1 MIPSKRSWLA
11 LLIVAGMLLSSVAP
25 VFAQDDEP
33 LPDPTLP
40 EGSSLLFL
48 PAMRNDPVT
57 KLTVPAENMTSSA
70 RGTIQRAVPASVS
83 ALKLSEPLQLE
94 GGIGELKLAPSLRQ
108 AQGKVSVVV
117 QMAAPSLVE
126 FQAASG
132 MSASADMAAAAVS
145 AVEAQQAQVVAS
157 AQSLDSSVTVLGS
170 VHKVLNAVMLEI
182 DAAAVKQ
189 LAADPSVRSVRPVIN
204 YERDLAETVPYIGA
218 KAVQDL
224 GFDGTGVKVAVLD
237 SGIDYTHAAFGGP
250 GTLEAYELA
259 YGIAITDTRNTT
271 RDGLFPTAKV
281 VEGIDF
287 VGEAWPNGPLAI
299 DEDPI
304 DFEGHGT
311 HVGDIIGGAGGVA
324 PGVDLY
330 AVKVC
335 SAVSSSCSG
344 VALIQGMDYV
354 VDPNGDDDTSDR
366 MDIVNM
372 SLGSSYGMVFD
383 DDLSQ
388 AVEAATLAGVLTVA
402 SAGNSADKP
411 FIVGTPSAA
420 PSALSVAQ
428 TEVPSSKL
436 PAIQILSPTAI
447 AGTIYGTYQTFSAP
461 FTNVIEGPLQYGD
474 GAGGNLLG
482 CTNYPA
488 GSLTGKILLVNRG
501 SCAISIKVSSGAA
514 GGAIAVIV
522 GLIAP
527 GDPSQFSFGGGNP
540 AVPGFVINQADANRL
555 RAGLAD
561 GVTLRL
567 DPAAQVSLA
576 QHVVGSSSRG
586 PTMLTHIIKP
596 EIGAPGA
603 SVSALVGTGTETEA
617 FGGTSGAAPMVSG
630 AAALL
635 KQAYPTRGPAEI
647 KAVLVNTGETNI
659 MNKAAALGGKLAPIT
674 RIGGGEV
681 RVDRALKVGAAAWDA
696 NTGLPTVSLGFNDWV
711 RNNLLTRAGITV
723 RNYSNTGKTFNI
735 AVSFRYPDDEVR
747 GGVTIQA
754 PRRVFASA
762 NSVGNFGINFR
773 VRTDR
778 LDPWT
783 LNSGANGANADLLS
797 TLEYDGYITLT
808 NVADPNEVIR
818 IPWQILPRG
827 VGEIGLQ
834 WRNGFVQVRNN
845 GVATST
851 VEAYSLLG
859 ENGNQPAGGPGEQN
873 PTPDFRYFGYAT
885 YPVAAGVCSANP
897 SFIMA
902 FATNTFEPQ
911 THANYPF
918 SFEVDIDADQD
929 GDVDYAVFT
938 AEQGYP
944 AFAGDG
950 RNLTYVL
957 NVETRALG
965 AFFYTDHDMKSGNT
979 VMLIC
984 GEQIGMNATNFFDP
998 MDIVALAVDNY
1009 FTGAVTDFFDGITIS
1024 PLGEQYIGLFEN
1036 GGPGATTLAP
1046 KQTDKLR
1053 LLDLGELTNNTENGL
1068 LLLYRNGAQRWVEA
1082 AVLYASK

>member
-108 AQGKVSVVV
+108 AQGKVRVVV

-402 SAGNSADKP
+402 AFRIVGSADR
-411 FIVGTPSAA
+411 
-420 PSALSVAQ
+420 SALLQAACHPDPVADRHCRHDLRHI
-428 TEVPSSKL
+428 P
-436 PAIQILSPTAI
+436 
-447 AGTIYGTYQTFSAP
+447 
-461 FTNVIEGPLQYGD
+461 D
-474 GAGGNLLG
+474 LLG
-482 CTNYPA
+482 
-488 GSLTGKILLVNRG
+488 
-501 SCAISIKVSSGAA
+501 
-514 GGAIAVIV
+514 AVHKR
-522 GLIAP
+522 
-527 GDPSQFSFGGGNP
+527 D
-540 AVPGFVINQADANRL
+540 R
-555 RAGLAD
+555 R
-561 GVTLRL
+561 
-567 DPAAQVSLA
+567 
-576 QHVVGSSSRG
+576 
-586 PTMLTHIIKP
+586 
-596 EIGAPGA
+596 
-603 SVSALVGTGTETEA
+603 
-617 FGGTSGAAPMVSG
+617 
-630 AAALL
+630 AAA
-635 KQAYPTRGPAEI
+635 
-647 KAVLVNTGETNI
+647 V
-659 MNKAAALGGKLAPIT
+659 
-674 RIGGGEV
+674 
-681 RVDRALKVGAAAWDA
+681 W
-696 NTGLPTVSLGFNDWV
+696 
-711 RNNLLTRAGITV
+711 
-723 RNYSNTGKTFNI
+723 
-735 AVSFRYPDDEVR
+735 
-747 GGVTIQA
+747 
-754 PRRVFASA
+754 RR
-762 NSVGNFGINFR
+762 R
-773 VRTDR
+773 
-778 LDPWT
+778 
-783 LNSGANGANADLLS
+783 
-797 TLEYDGYITLT
+797 
-808 NVADPNEVIR
+808 
-818 IPWQILPRG
+818 
-827 VGEIGLQ
+827 
-834 WRNGFVQVRNN
+834 WR
-845 GVATST
+845 
-851 VEAYSLLG
+851 
-859 ENGNQPAGGPGEQN
+859 QPAGVHELPGRLAHGQN
-873 PTPDFRYFGYAT
+873 PAGQPWQLCDQHQGVQRRSRWCNRRHRGADCPGRSFTVQLWRRQPRGARLRHQSGRCQ
-885 YPVAAGVCSANP
+885 PPPRRAGRRRHPAARSRGAGVAGPACRRLVLARP
-897 SFIMA
+897 D
-902 FATNTFEPQ
+902 
-911 THANYPF
+911 HA
-918 SFEVDIDADQD
+918 DAHHQ
-929 GDVDYAVFT
+929 A
-938 AEQGYP
+938 
-944 AFAGDG
+944 
-950 RNLTYVL
+950 
-957 NVETRALG
+957 
-965 AFFYTDHDMKSGNT
+965 
-979 VMLIC
+979 
-984 GEQIGMNATNFFDP
+984 
-998 MDIVALAVDNY
+998 
-1009 FTGAVTDFFDGITIS
+1009 
-1024 PLGEQYIGLFEN
+1024 
-1036 GGPGATTLAP
+1036 
-1046 KQTDKLR
+1046 
-1053 LLDLGELTNNTENGL
+1053 
-1068 LLLYRNGAQRWVEA
+1068 
-1082 AVLYASK
+1082 

>member
-1 MIPSKRSWLA
+1 
-11 LLIVAGMLLSSVAP
+11 
-25 VFAQDDEP
+25 
-33 LPDPTLP
+33 
-40 EGSSLLFL
+40 
-48 PAMRNDPVT
+48 
-57 KLTVPAENMTSSA
+57 
-70 RGTIQRAVPASVS
+70 
-83 ALKLSEPLQLE
+83 
-94 GGIGELKLAPSLRQ
+94 
-108 AQGKVSVVV
+108 
-117 QMAAPSLVE
+117 
-126 FQAASG
+126 
-132 MSASADMAAAAVS
+132 
-145 AVEAQQAQVVAS
+145 
-157 AQSLDSSVTVLGS
+157 
-170 VHKVLNAVMLEI
+170 
-182 DAAAVKQ
+182 
-189 LAADPSVRSVRPVIN
+189 
-204 YERDLAETVPYIGA
+204 
-218 KAVQDL
+218 VQDL
-224 GFDGTGVKVAVLD
+224 GFDGTGVRVAVLD
-237 SGIDYTHAAFGGP
+237 SGIDYTHAAFGGL
-250 GTLEAYELA
+250 GTLEAYAAA
-259 YGIAITDTRNTT
+259 YGADPDDPKNTT
-271 RDGLFPTAKV
+271 RDGLFPTPKV
-281 VEGIDF
+281 VEGYDF
-287 VGEAWPNGPLAI
+287 VGEAWPNGPLAP

-344 VALIQGMDYV
+344 VALIEGMDYA
-354 VDPNGDDDTSDR
+354 VDPNGDLDTSDR

-388 AVEAATLAGVLTVA
+388 AVENATKVGVLTVA

-428 TEVPSSKL
+428 TEVPSSQL
-436 PAIQILSPTAI
+436 PVIDILAPASI
-447 AGTIYGTYQTFSAP
+447 AGQIGATYQPFSAP
-461 FTNVIEGPLQYGD
+461 FSSVIEAPLQYGVGTD
-474 GAGGNLLG
+474 RLA
-482 CTNYPA
+482 CSAYPA
-488 GSLTGKILLVNRG
+488 GSVAGKILLVDRG
-501 SCAISIKVSSGAA
+501 SCAISLKMSNGAA

-522 GLIAP
+522 GLVAP
-527 GDPSQFSFGGGNP
+527 GDPTVFSFGGGTNF
-540 AVPGFVINQADANRL
+540 VPTFNISQADANKL
-555 RAGLAD
+555 RSGLAA

-567 DPAAQVSLA
+567 DPAKQQPLV

-603 SVSALVGTGTETEA
+603 SISAIAGTGNETEP

-630 AAALL
+630 AAALI
-635 KQAYPTRGPAEI
+635 KQAYPSRGPAEI

-659 MNKAAALGGKLAPIT
+659 MNKAAVLGGKLAPIT

-681 RVDRALKVGAAAWDA
+681 RVDRALASQVAAWDA
-696 NTGLPTVSLGFNDWV
+696 NTLLPTVSLGFNDLV

-723 RNYSNTGKTFNI
+723 RNYANVGKTFNI
-735 AVSFRYPDDEVR
+735 DVSFRYPDDAAR

-762 NSVGNFGINFR
+762 NSIGSFGINFR
-773 VRTDR
+773 VQTDK
-778 LDPWT
+778 LDAWT

-797 TLEYDGYITLT
+797 QLEYDGYITLT
-808 NVADPNEVIR
+808 NVANPNEVIR
-818 IPWQILPRG
+818 IPWQTLPRA
-827 VGEIGLQ
+827 VGDIGLT
-834 WRNGFVQVRNN
+834 WRNNFVQVRNS

-851 VEAYSLLG
+851 VEAYSLIG
-859 ENGNQPAGGPGEQN
+859 ENGNQPEGGPGEQN
-873 PTPDFRYFGYAT
+873 PTPDFRYLGYAT
-885 YPVAAGVCSANP
+885 YPVAAGVCSTSP

-902 FATNTFEPQ
+902 FATNTFEQQ

-929 GDVDYAVFT
+929 GDFDYAVFT

-944 AFAGDG
+944 SFALDG

-957 NVETRALG
+957 NLTTGTLG

-984 GEQIGMNATNFFDP
+984 GEQIGMNAQNFFDP

-1009 FTGAVTDFFDGITIS
+1009 FTGAVTDFFDDITIS
-1024 PLGEQYIGLFEN
+1024 PLGEQYVGLFEN
-1036 GGPGATTLAP
+1036 GGAGATTLAP
-1046 KQTDKLR
+1046 RQTDKLR
-1053 LLDLGELTNNTENGL
+1053 LLDYGELTNNTENGL